1 MLMTPP
7 PPPPPGHIEVGIPYM
22 TDAPRLPDEKCPPPG
37 HDSVWALPSNQGES
51 KCPTCTKVHNVGLN
65 FGEQVVYSEET
76 CVPRYLIVYSFNDD
90 GERTDPRSPDEDD
103 DEL

>member
-1 MLMTPP
+1 MRNAPP
-7 PPPPPGHIEVGIPYM
+7 
-22 TDAPRLPDEKCPPPG
+22 RG

-51 KCPTCTKVHNVGLN
+51 KCPTCTKAHNVGLN
-65 FGEQVVYSEET
+65 FGEQVVYSEEA
-76 CVPRYLIVYSFNDD
+76 CVPRYLIVYSFND